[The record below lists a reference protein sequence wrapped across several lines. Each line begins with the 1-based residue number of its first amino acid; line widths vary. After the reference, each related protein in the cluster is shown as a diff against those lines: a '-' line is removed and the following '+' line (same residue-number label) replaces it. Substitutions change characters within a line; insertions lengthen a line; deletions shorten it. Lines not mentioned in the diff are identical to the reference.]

1 MYRGLLG
8 LLGHGELVV
17 LVTALHFTSLMV
29 LKVTSPLFYAA
40 HCDKLLFKV
49 LYRDTC
55 FICKIQFYI
64 GHIA

>member
-29 LKVTSPLFYAA
+29 LKVTSLSSMLLTAISFYL
-40 HCDKLLFKV
+40 K
-49 LYRDTC
+49 
-55 FICKIQFYI
+55 FYI
-64 GHIA
+64 GHMFDM